1 MYKQLTLEL
10 KAAAAHYK
18 YCMVCES

>member
-18 YCMVCES
+18 YCVVCES